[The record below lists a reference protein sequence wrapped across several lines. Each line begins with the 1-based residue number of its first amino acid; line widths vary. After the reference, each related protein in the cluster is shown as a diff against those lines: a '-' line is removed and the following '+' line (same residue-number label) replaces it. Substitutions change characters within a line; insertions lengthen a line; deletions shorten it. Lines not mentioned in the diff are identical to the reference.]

1 MVPVTQPPLTFVIPK
16 DTVFVTKIFINYRTA
31 DEPYGETLL
40 DQELSR
46 HFGQE
51 TVFRDARSIPPGA
64 DFEAEIMTAVR
75 TSDILLAV
83 IGPNWLTAAD
93 DAGNVL
99 LDNERDFVR
108 REIATA
114 LEHGV
119 RVIPVLM
126 NATRIAPG
134 ALPADLAGLA
144 RCQDVRVDFRNST
157 FDLDALVRRLREH
170 TGRPAPRQDD
180 DRPVIKAQFNDQVTV
195 QRDFVIN

>member
-1 MVPVTQPPLTFVIPK
+1 M
-16 DTVFVTKIFINYRTA
+16 TKIFINYRTA
-31 DEPYGETLL
+31 DEPYGATLL

-46 HFGQE
+46 HFGRE
-51 TVFRDARSIPPGA
+51 MVFRDAESIPLGA
-64 DFEAEIMTAVR
+64 DFETEIMAAVR
-75 TSDILLAV
+75 DSDILLAV

-93 DAGNVL
+93 AAGNVL

-126 NATRIAPG
+126 NATRIVPG
-134 ALPADLAGLA
+134 ALPADIAGLA

-157 FDLDALVRRLREH
+157 FDLGALVDRLREL
-170 TGRPAPRQDD
+170 TGKPIPSPEPERAT
-180 DRPVIKAQFNDQVTV
+180 IKAQFNDQVTV